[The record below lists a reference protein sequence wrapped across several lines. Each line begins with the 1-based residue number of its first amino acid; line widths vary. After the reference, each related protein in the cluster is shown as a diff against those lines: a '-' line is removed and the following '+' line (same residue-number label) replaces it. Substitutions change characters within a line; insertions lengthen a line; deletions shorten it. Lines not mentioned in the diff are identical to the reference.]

1 MFWYAFYKK
10 YLWLLRI
17 IAVFFMGLVAAVII
31 ALHNMNLETLR
42 GNILSMLRDATNM
55 PIEIDGGMSWKFSMR
70 PHIELNDIRIPNAD
84 WAKQKNLFV
93 AKKIDVRL
101 DLLSLLKSK
110 PVIRYITVRDAKIFL
125 EKNKDGKSSVVYN
138 SADEQKT
145 ENQPDTEKT
154 ESSKY
159 AVDRLPF
166 SGLSVYN
173 ISANIYGKKYDLNSM
188 ALHNYMRQD
197 ILEYSGWL
205 KSYDVNL
212 PFVIKF
218 SEYNADRKIYPV
230 QIAVATG
237 ADALIADVALEGTS
251 KLPIDFIVRGD
262 LVNLKQYEK
271 WFNIKVAN
279 LPKIKLNVAGGFGR
293 DKISLRKSSIA
304 IGSANFNFS
313 GSYDW
318 SKKTPGINAKIYSN
332 GIDLYKDF
340 PQWFGGKEWVH
351 PKRELNVFH
360 DMPLFGKELYD
371 VNADIEIDLKKFI
384 VYRSLNLGNFHAKA
398 IVKNHVINI
407 DADLDMAGGHL
418 KSALIA
424 DIDANG
430 VYTAKWAA
438 HADKLYIGD
447 ILKEVRVHNII
458 SGLPVNV
465 DLYTEAK
472 GSNMS
477 EIMQT
482 ITGPVLVHSED
493 KGFAHAD
500 LVEYMY
506 GGDFLTSLRHNVED
520 LFSGDKKYDMIEI
533 GGAIANLK
541 LRNGLIETQNG
552 VVVETKAINGRLI
565 GVLDL
570 GKEQI
575 QMSLATVPVRGLK
588 LSLSGNLVNAL
599 QITGNLAEPDF
610 KLNSGALVGK
620 VGSAVGLGLLL
631 APLTGGLSIA
641 GGFVAGLLAGDLIEN
656 WLADDHPYKTA
667 MKKGAP
673 LKKGD
678 PEWFKVSVFDLV
690 SKLLNR

>member
-1 MFWYAFYKK
+1 MFWYAFYKR

-17 IAVFFMGLVAAVII
+17 IAVFFMGLVVAFII
-31 ALHNMNLETLR
+31 ALHHINLENLR
-42 GNILSMLRDATNM
+42 ENILSVLRGATNM
-55 PIEIDGGMSWKFSMR
+55 PIEIDGKMSWKFSLR
-70 PHIELNDIRIPNAD
+70 PRIELNDVRIPNAD
-84 WAKQKNLFV
+84 WAKQKNLFF
-93 AKKIDVRL
+93 AKTIDVRL

-110 PVIRYITVRDAKIFL
+110 PVIRYITVHDAKIAL
-125 EKNKDGKSSVVYN
+125 EKNADGKNSIIYN
-138 SADEQKT
+138 NEQT
-145 ENQPDTEKT
+145 PENLPDAQDNEIA
-154 ESSKY
+154 KY
-159 AVDRLPF
+159 PVDKMPF
-166 SGLSVYN
+166 GGLAIYDLSVN
-173 ISANIYGKKYDLNSM
+173 VYGEKYDLNSFSI
-188 ALHNYMRQD
+188 HNHARQD
-197 ILEYSGWL
+197 GVEYSGWV
-205 KSYDVNL
+205 KPYNNNL

-230 QIAVATG
+230 QIALATG

-251 KLPIDFIVRGD
+251 KMPIDFIVRGD
-262 LVNLKQYEK
+262 IPNIKQSGK
-271 WFNIKVAN
+271 WFNINVMDF
-279 LPKIKLNVAGGFGR
+279 PKIKLNIAGGFDR
-293 DKISLRKSSIA
+293 KKITFRKSSIA
-304 IGSANFNFS
+304 LGSANFNFS

-318 SKKTPGINAKIYSN
+318 SKKTPVINAKISSN

-351 PKRELNVFH
+351 PNRELNIFH
-360 DMPLFGKELYD
+360 DMPLFGKELYNLNANID
-371 VNADIEIDLKKFI
+371 VDLKKFI
-384 VYRSLNLGNFHAKA
+384 VYRSLNLGNFAAKA
-398 IVKNHVINI
+398 NVKNHVLTI
-407 DADLDMAGGHL
+407 DVDLDMAGGHL

-458 SGLPVNV
+458 SGLPVNI
-465 DLYTEAK
+465 DLYTEAT

-482 ITGPVLVHSED
+482 ITGPVLLHSVD
-493 KGFAHAD
+493 KGYAHAD

-506 GGDFLTSLRHNVED
+506 GGDFLTSLRENVAD
-520 LFSGDKKYDMIEI
+520 LFSGDKKRDMIEI

-541 LRNGLIETQNG
+541 LRNGLVETQNG
-552 VVVETKAINGRLI
+552 VAVETKAINVRLI
-565 GVLDL
+565 GALDL

-641 GGFVAGLLAGDLIEN
+641 GGFLAGLLAGDLLEG

-678 PEWFKVSVFDLV
+678 PEWFKVSMFDLID
-690 SKLLNR
+690 KMLYR